1 VEKNGYISKTIIC
14 GQATVTIHRPVLTDA
29 ERKKKVKH
37 ITESLGHSLRD
48 YLKK

>member
-1 VEKNGYISKTIIC
+1 MERNGYISKTITC

-29 ERKKKVKH
+29 ERNKKVKH